1 MNRIIETLLDYAID
15 KQLMPPQDRCYA
27 RNRILALLKE
37 DSYVPCEEHASY
49 THVSELLDTLCD
61 RAAEKGIISKTISSY
76 DAFDS
81 AIMDC
86 VMMRPSQLIE
96 QFKRMEKK
104 AATDMFYAFS
114 KDSNYI
120 RTNRIAK
127 NICYKHD
134 TKFGVLDITINC
146 SKPEKDPKDIAAARN
161 SMPNTYPTCVL
172 CKENEGYYGNA
183 NRDGRSSIRL
193 IPITLNDEIWYLQ
206 YSPYVYYNEHCIV
219 LSEQHTPMKTCRATF
234 ARLLDFVEQF
244 PHYFLGANAD
254 LPIVGGS
261 ILTHDHYQGGNY
273 EFAMAKAKI
282 LESYDVFETAGVK
295 AQRLYWPLSVLR
307 LSGTDKQ
314 ALISCADRVLC
325 LWRKYSDEAC
335 NILAHTSED
344 HNTISVISRFR
355 NGQFDLDLV
364 LRNNRTSERY
374 PLGIFHP
381 HEKIHHIKKE
391 NIGIIEVMGLA
402 VLPARLKNELTWIKE
417 AILQG
422 HTEHAEEIKIH
433 RAWIDEIKEKYSFTP
448 DNTEEIL
455 RKEVGDIFL
464 EGLTHCGVFPLNET
478 GADGWKRF
486 INALKEE
493 S

>member
-1 MNRIIETLLDYAID
+1 MIII
-15 KQLMPPQDRCYA
+15 K
-27 RNRILALLKE
+27 
-37 DSYVPCEEHASY
+37 V
-49 THVSELLDTLCD
+49 
-61 RAAEKGIISKTISSY
+61 
-76 DAFDS
+76 
-81 AIMDC
+81 
-86 VMMRPSQLIE
+86 
-96 QFKRMEKK
+96 
-104 AATDMFYAFS
+104 
-114 KDSNYI
+114 
-120 RTNRIAK
+120 
-127 NICYKHD
+127 
-134 TKFGVLDITINC
+134 
-146 SKPEKDPKDIAAARN
+146 
-161 SMPNTYPTCVL
+161 
-172 CKENEGYYGNA
+172 
-183 NRDGRSSIRL
+183 
-193 IPITLNDEIWYLQ
+193 
-206 YSPYVYYNEHCIV
+206 
-219 LSEQHTPMKTCRATF
+219 
-234 ARLLDFVEQF
+234 
-244 PHYFLGANAD
+244 
-254 LPIVGGS
+254 
-261 ILTHDHYQGGNY
+261 
-273 EFAMAKAKI
+273 
-282 LESYDVFETAGVK
+282 ESYDVFETAGVK